1 MSKKINVSVE
11 IGYEL
16 RTVEL
21 TQKEWDDVNKGEFLS
36 KTIEDM
42 YEGEILEYEF
52 VFNNNQSDKVELIV
66 TYEGESEGF
75 RGSLDEAIIQKNNT

>member
-1 MSKKINVSVE
+1 MIFLPVE
-11 IGYEL
+11 IGCEL

-52 VFNNNQSDKVELIV
+52 VFNNNQSDNVELIV
-66 TYEGESEGF
+66 TYDGEGEGF
-75 RGSLDEAIIQKNNT
+75 RGSLDEALIQENNT